1 LAKKY
6 LIAKPF
12 LKTKPCVKPKTMN
25 KERRK
30 QLKQLQKQ
38 LSYSFKK
45 ISRLDQAFI
54 HKSFA
59 NENPERNLEDNERL
73 EFLGDAVLDLIIS
86 HIIMDEF
93 PRYSE
98 GDLTKLR
105 SSLVNER
112 KIAELSRELELGN
125 YLLLGKGEDST
136 KGRNKNSILADTY
149 EAVIAAIYLDGGY
162 KKTFKVL
169 KKHFASFFTA
179 VNEGSLYNKDFKSQL
194 QEITQNI
201 YKLTPRYIL
210 VKEYGPDHK
219 KTFSVNVTVRN
230 QVLGTGSGTSKKNA
244 EQKAAQEA
252 LRHLEGENNSKS
264 G

>member
-1 LAKKY
+1 MVELSAAEAS
-6 LIAKPF
+6 LGLTF
-12 LKTKPCVKPKTMN
+12 RDKTLLHRALTH
-25 KERRK
+25 R
-30 QLKQLQKQ
+30 
-38 LSYSFKK
+38 SH
-45 ISRLDQAFI
+45 I
-54 HKSFA
+54 
-59 NENPERNLEDNERL
+59 NENVNFPLEDNERL

>member
-1 LAKKY
+1 MK
-6 LIAKPF
+6 
-12 LKTKPCVKPKTMN
+12 

-30 QLKQLQKQ
+30 QLKQLQKR

-86 HIIMDEF
+86 HIIMEEF
-93 PRYSE
+93 PLYSE

-105 SSLVNER
+105 SSLVNEKR
-112 KIAELSRELELGN
+112 IAELSRELELGH

-149 EAVIAAIYLDGGY
+149 EAVVAAIYLDGGY

-169 KKHFASFFTA
+169 KKHFANFFNA
-179 VNEGSLYNKDFKSQL
+179 ANEGSLYNKDFKSQL
-194 QEITQNI
+194 QEITQNL
-201 YKLTPRYIL
+201 YKSTPRYLL
-210 VKEYGPDHK
+210 VKERGPDHK
-219 KTFSVNVTVRN
+219 KTFSVNVTVHKK
-230 QVLGTGSGTSKKNA
+230 VLGTGSGTSKKNA

-252 LRHLEGENNSKS
+252 LRNLEREDKNITG
-264 G
+264 

>member
-1 LAKKY
+1 M
-6 LIAKPF
+6 
-12 LKTKPCVKPKTMN
+12 T

-30 QLKQLQKQ
+30 QLKQLQKR

-59 NENPERNLEDNERL
+59 NEHPERNLEDNERL

-86 HIIMDEF
+86 HIIMEAF

-105 SSLVNER
+105 SSLVNEI
-112 KIAELSRELELGN
+112 KIAELSRDLELGN

-149 EAVIAAIYLDGGY
+149 EAVVAAIYLDGGY

-169 KKHFASFFTA
+169 KKHFANFFNA
-179 VNEGSLYNKDFKSQL
+179 ANEGSHLNKDFKSQL
-194 QEITQNI
+194 QEITQNT
-201 YKLTPRYIL
+201 YKSTPHYIM
-210 VKEYGPDHK
+210 VKESGPDHK
-219 KTFSVNVTVRN
+219 KIFSVNVTVRN
-230 QVLGTGSGTSKKNA
+230 KILGTGTGTSKKNA
-244 EQKAAQEA
+244 EQKAAQQA
-252 LRHLEGENNSKS
+252 LKHLKRDLNK
-264 G
+264 

>member
-1 LAKKY
+1 
-6 LIAKPF
+6 
-12 LKTKPCVKPKTMN
+12 MN

-30 QLKQLQKQ
+30 QLKQLQKR

-59 NENPERNLEDNERL
+59 NENAERNLEDNERL

-93 PRYSE
+93 PGYSE

-112 KIAELSRELELGN
+112 RIAELSRELELGH

-149 EAVIAAIYLDGGY
+149 EAVVAAIYLDGGY

-169 KKHFASFFTA
+169 KKHFTKFFTA
-179 VNEGSLYNKDFKSQL
+179 VNQGSLFNKDFKSQL
-194 QEITQNI
+194 QEITQNK
-201 YKLTPRYIL
+201 YKSTPRYTL
-210 VKEYGPDHK
+210 VKESGPDHK
-219 KTFSVNVTVRN
+219 KTFSVNVTVHKK
-230 QVLGTGSGTSKKNA
+230 VLGSGTGSSKKNA
-244 EQKAAQEA
+244 EQKAAQAA
-252 LRHLEGENNSKS
+252 LRYLAREDNK
-264 G
+264 